1 MINKNKKTDQPY
13 DIEGNVFNWG
23 KVFTKD
29 LQQIIIPNNI
39 KNIPLETRS
48 KTSKY
53 TIAAFTRHCTRS
65 FSYCRRQEKDR
76 VLSQKKQNYHFS
88 KKPSII

>member
-1 MINKNKKTDQPY
+1 M
-13 DIEGNVFNWG
+13 
-23 KVFTKD
+23 KD

-48 KTSKY
+48 KTSKC

-65 FSYCRRQEKDR
+65 FNYRRRQEKDQ

-88 KKPSII
+88 KKPQLFNKVARYKINIQK